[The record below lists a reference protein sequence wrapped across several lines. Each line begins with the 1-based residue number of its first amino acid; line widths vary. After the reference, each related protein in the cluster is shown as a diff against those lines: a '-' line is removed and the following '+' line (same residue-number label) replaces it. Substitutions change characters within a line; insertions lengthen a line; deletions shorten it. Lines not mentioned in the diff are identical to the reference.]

1 MVAIVLNPTSG
12 VMQRPSVREEIDT
25 LFREAGLD
33 VHVSAVANPDDTP
46 ATARAALDARPTAL
60 IAAGGDGTVSAVA
73 AAVVGTAT
81 PMGVLPLG
89 TLNHFAKDAGIP
101 IELKQAVQTIAEG
114 HTRQVDVG
122 RINGRIFVN
131 NASLGVY
138 PSFVESRDRLLEQGR
153 WKPSA
158 VALAMAEVLNREGEM
173 VIRLEGDCA
182 RVLARTPFVFVG
194 NNEYLAEGLN
204 MGGRTR
210 LDAGRLFAYYAP
222 PVRTRDLP
230 KLFALAL
237 FGRARRD
244 RTLRSMATTEMW
256 VDTFTPAIRVACDG
270 EVMTLSS
277 PLHCQSWP
285 RALTVFCPARL
296 IR

>member
-12 VMQRPSVREEIDT
+12 VMRRPSLRDEIDE
-25 LFREAGLD
+25 LFREAGIEA
-33 VHVSAVANPDDTP
+33 HVRAVANPDDTP
-46 ATARAALDARPTAL
+46 ATARAALDARPAIL

-73 AAVVGTAT
+73 DAVAGTPT

-101 IELKQAVQTIAEG
+101 IDLKKAVQTIAAG

-122 RINGRIFVN
+122 RVNDRIFVN

-138 PSFVESRDRLLEQGR
+138 PSFVESRDRFLDQGR
-153 WKPSA
+153 SKLS
-158 VALAMAEVLNREGEM
+158 ALARATADVLRREGEM
-173 VIRLEGDCA
+173 VIRLQGDCT

-194 NNEYLAEGLN
+194 NNEYLAEGLS

-210 LDAGRLFAYYAP
+210 LDAGLLHAYYAP

-230 KLFALAL
+230 KLFGQAL

-244 RTLRSMATTEMW
+244 RALRSMAAHELW
-256 VDTFTPAIRVACDG
+256 IDTFTRTIPVACDG
-270 EVMTLSS
+270 ELLTLSS
-277 PLHCQSWP
+277 PLYYQSWP
-285 RALTVFCPARL
+285 RALTLLCPAG
-296 IR
+296 

>member
-12 VMQRPSVREEIDT
+12 VMQRPGVREEIDD
-25 LFREAGLD
+25 LFREAGID
-33 VHVSAVANPDDTP
+33 AHVHAVAHPDDTP
-46 ATARAALDARPTAL
+46 ATARAALDAHPAAL
-60 IAAGGDGTVSAVA
+60 IAAGGDGTVGAVA
-73 AAVVGTAT
+73 AAVAGTST

-89 TLNHFAKDAGIP
+89 TLNHFAKDAGLP
-101 IELKQAVQTIAEG
+101 LDLKKAVQTIADG
-114 HTRQVDVG
+114 HTRQIDVG
-122 RINGRIFVN
+122 RVNDRVFVN

-138 PSFVESRDRLLEQGR
+138 PSFVESRDRFVDQGR
-153 WKPSA
+153 WKASA
-158 VALAMAEVLNREGEM
+158 VVLAMADVLGREGEM
-173 VIRLEGDCA
+173 VIRLQGDCT
-182 RVLARTPFVFVG
+182 RILARTPFVFVG
-194 NNEYLAEGLN
+194 NNEYCVEGLS

-230 KLFALAL
+230 KLFRQAV

-244 RTLRSMATTEMW
+244 RVLRSMAATEMW

-270 EVMTLSS
+270 EVLTLAS

-285 RALTVFCPARL
+285 RALTLFCPAG
-296 IR
+296 

>member
-12 VMQRPSVREEIDT
+12 AMRRPGLREEIDD
-25 LFREAGLD
+25 LFREAGID
-33 VHVSAVANPDDTP
+33 AYVRAVANPDDTP
-46 ATARAALDARPTAL
+46 ATARAALDAHPAAL

-73 AAVVGTAT
+73 GAVAGTTT

-101 IELKQAVQTIAEG
+101 IDLKKAVQTIADG
-114 HTRQVDVG
+114 HRRRIDVG
-122 RINGRIFVN
+122 RVNGRVFVN

-138 PSFVESRDRLLEQGR
+138 PSFVESRDRFLEQGR
-153 WKPSA
+153 SKVSA
-158 VALAMAEVLNREGEM
+158 VALAMADVLSREGEM
-173 VIRLEGDCA
+173 VIRLQGDCA
-182 RVLARTPFVFVG
+182 RILSRTPFVFVG

-222 PVRTRDLP
+222 PTRTRDLP
-230 KLFALAL
+230 KLFGQAL

-244 RTLRSMATTEMW
+244 RTLRSMAATEMW
-256 VDTFTPAIRVACDG
+256 VETFTPTIRVACDG
-270 EVMTLSS
+270 EVLTLSS

-285 RALTVFCPARL
+285 RALTVFCPPV
-296 IR
+296 

>member
-12 VMQRPSVREEIDT
+12 VMQRPGVRQEIDD
-25 LFREAGLD
+25 LFREAGID
-33 VHVSAVANPDDTP
+33 AHVRAVANPDDTP
-46 ATARAALDARPTAL
+46 ATARAALDTRPAAL

-73 AAVVGTAT
+73 GAVAGSAT

-101 IELKQAVQTIAEG
+101 IDLKKAVQTIAAG

-122 RINGRIFVN
+122 RVNDRIFVN

-138 PSFVESRDRLLEQGR
+138 PSFVESRDRFLEQGR
-153 WKPSA
+153 WKVAA
-158 VALAMAEVLNREGEM
+158 VALAMADVLRREGEM
-173 VIRLEGDCA
+173 VIRLEGDSA

-204 MGGRTR
+204 MGGRSR
-210 LDAGRLFAYYAP
+210 LDAGTLFAYYAP

-230 KLFALAL
+230 KLFGQAL

-244 RTLRSMATTEMW
+244 RALRSMATTEMW
-256 VDTFTPAIRVACDG
+256 VETFTPAIRVACDG
-270 EVMTLSS
+270 EVLTLES

-285 RALTVFCPARL
+285 RALTLFCPVD
-296 IR
+296 

>member
-12 VMQRPSVREEIDT
+12 VMQRPSVRQEIDD
-25 LFREAGLD
+25 LFREAGID
-33 VHVSAVANPDDTP
+33 AHMRAVANPDDTP
-46 ATARAALDARPTAL
+46 ATARAALDGNPTVL
-60 IAAGGDGTVSAVA
+60 VAAGGDGTVSAVA
-73 AAVVGTAT
+73 GAVAGTST

-89 TLNHFAKDAGIP
+89 TLNHFAKDAGLP
-101 IELKQAVQTIAEG
+101 LDLKRAVQTIAEG

-122 RINGRIFVN
+122 RVNDRIFVN

-138 PSFVESRDRLLEQGR
+138 PSFVESRDRFIDQGR
-153 WKPSA
+153 WKASA
-158 VALAMAEVLNREGEM
+158 VALALADVLSREGEM
-173 VIRLEGDCA
+173 VIRLQGDCA

-194 NNEYLAEGLN
+194 NNEYRSEGLS

-210 LDAGRLFAYYAP
+210 LDAGRLFAYFAP

-230 KLFALAL
+230 RLFRQAV

-244 RTLRSMATTEMW
+244 RALQSMAATEMW

-270 EVMTLSS
+270 EVLTLSS
-277 PLHCQSWP
+277 PLYCQSWP
-285 RALTVFCPARL
+285 RALTLLCPRG
-296 IR
+296 